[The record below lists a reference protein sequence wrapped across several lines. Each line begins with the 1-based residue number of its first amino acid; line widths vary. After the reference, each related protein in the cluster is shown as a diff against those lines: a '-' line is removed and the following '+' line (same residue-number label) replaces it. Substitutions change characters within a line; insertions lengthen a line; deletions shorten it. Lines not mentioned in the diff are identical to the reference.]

1 MSNNLNRMLQ
11 LVDDFFSIKDDP
23 SQLEVTDDV
32 LETLAKLHPETVSE
46 YSDVNGPVC
55 WILMIPTSEK
65 TMELFLN
72 DKISESDIL
81 NLSIN
86 KKSIEAI
93 YLCSAIVLPEFR
105 NKGIAKQL
113 SIDAIKKMQFDF
125 PIKTLYAW
133 PFSEAGK
140 SLANSIASTVDLPIK
155 FKVKES
161 RHLI

>member
-1 MSNNLNRMLQ
+1 M
-11 LVDDFFSIKDDP
+11 
-23 SQLEVTDDV
+23 TDDV
-32 LETLAKLHPETVSE
+32 LETLAELHPGTLSE
-46 YSDVNGPVC
+46 YGGVDGPIC

-105 NKGIAKQL
+105 NTGIAKQL

-125 PIKTLYAW
+125 PIKTLYTW
-133 PFSEAGK
+133 PFSEVGK

>member
-11 LVDDFFSIKDDP
+11 LVDDFFSMKDDP
-23 SQLEVTDDV
+23 NQLKVTDEV
-32 LETLAKLHPETVSE
+32 LETLTKLHPSTLSE
-46 YSDVNGPVC
+46 QIDKDGPVC

-81 NLSIN
+81 NLSIDKTN
-86 KKSIEAI
+86 IDSI
-93 YLCSAIVLPEFR
+93 YLCSALALPEFR

-113 SIDAIKKMQFDF
+113 SIDAIKKMQFTF
-125 PIKTLYAW
+125 PIKTLYTW

-140 SLANSIASTVDLPIK
+140 NLANSIAVEVNLPLK
-155 FKVKES
+155 LKEK
-161 RHLI
+161 